1 MACPNVMK
9 ERLLARLEAEMGAAH
24 GLSVE
29 KPSVQNALNKLRE
42 ENFFWC
48 LQRGS
53 YSVEEEQF
61 LDWLAEEERGT

>member
-9 ERLLARLEAEMGAAH
+9 ARLLARLEAEMGAAH

-29 KPSVQNALNKLRE
+29 TPSVQNALGKLRE
-42 ENFFWC
+42 ENFLWRS
-48 LQRGS
+48 QRES
-53 YSVEEEQF
+53 YSLEDVQF